1 MWARSVSEVTRQIKT
16 LIDGDS
22 ELRDFWIRGEI
33 SNFQRATSGHCY
45 FTLKDSECELRAVMW
60 RSAAIRQ
67 NWLPSQGDL
76 VSAFG
81 SVSVYERGG
90 AYQFYT
96 ESFEPAGEGEL
107 WEAFRRLQAQLEAEG
122 LFAAERK
129 RPLPKWPR
137 RIGIVSSRDGAAWR
151 DITRVIQ
158 QRYPIAELVLV
169 STQVQG
175 VQAPEQIVRA
185 IRRINQE
192 PDIDVMIV
200 GRGGGSLEDLWAFND
215 ERVARAL
222 AASRV
227 PVVSGVGHE
236 TDVTITDLVADLR
249 APTPSA
255 AAAAVT
261 PDGDALR
268 EQISLTLTE
277 LNTVIGRRLDD
288 LGRDLAQREHIL
300 RLHDPRRMIS
310 EQRQRL
316 DQAISRME
324 RSQTQRIS
332 AGRAAVANCSAWLQA
347 LSPMSV
353 LGRGYAIMEHRATG
367 LRVSSVAQV
376 RPLDTVRIH
385 LYNGEVDASVEGVR
399 AHTDVEFKGES
410 RDKGETKLP

>member
-1 MWARSVSEVTRQIKT
+1 MWTRSVSQVTRQIKA

-22 ELRDFWIRGEI
+22 ELRDFWVRGEI

-60 RSAAIRQ
+60 RSSAVRQ
-67 NWLPSQGDL
+67 SWLPGQGDL

-90 AYQFYT
+90 AYQFYAD
-96 ESFEPAGEGEL
+96 SLEPAGEGEL

-158 QRYPIAELVLV
+158 ERYPVAELVLAP
-169 STQVQG
+169 TQVQG
-175 VQAPEQIVRA
+175 LEAPEQIVRA

-192 PDIDVMIV
+192 PDIDVIIV
-200 GRGGGSLEDLWAFND
+200 SRGGGSLEDLWAFND

-236 TDVTITDLVADLR
+236 TDMTIADLVADLR

-261 PDGDALR
+261 PDGYALR
-268 EQISLTLTE
+268 EQIELTLQE
-277 LNTVIGRRLDD
+277 LYATMGRRLGD
-288 LGRDLAQREHIL
+288 LSRDLAQHKHIL
-300 RLHDPRRMIS
+300 RLHDPRRLIA

-316 DQAISRME
+316 DQTTARME
-324 RSQTQRIS
+324 RAQLQQIS
-332 AGRAAVANCSAWLQA
+332 VRRARVANGSAWLQA
-347 LSPMSV
+347 LSPRSV
-353 LGRGYAIMEHRATG
+353 LGRGYAIIEHRATG
-367 LRVSSVAQV
+367 HRVWSVAQV
-376 RPLDTVRIH
+376 RPLDTVCIH
-385 LYNGEVDASVEGVR
+385 VHDGGMDASIEGVR
-399 AHTDVEFKGES
+399 AHTDVEIKGES
-410 RDKGETKLP
+410 YD